1 MLAEKISQEYADVFG
16 AEATTK
22 VRSIEHNT
30 EAYMT
35 VNIVN
40 STVKASE
47 VDRVAAELCGM
58 SDCSCHPLP
67 INGDRVVNAHGEE
80 YTIIEG

>member
-16 AEATTK
+16 SEATTK
-22 VRSIEHNT
+22 VRNETHHT

-35 VNIVN
+35 VNITD

-58 SDCSCHPLP
+58 ADCSCHPVQ
-67 INGDRVVNAHGEE
+67 IYGGRVVNAHGEE
-80 YTIIEG
+80 YIIIEG